1 MRRRCLNGYKN
12 TFSIKLPYGHLKRI
26 TEQNTKGK
34 IMSTKLITD
43 SKGIKVFRKE
53 KEYNGNTFYTYSIS
67 DSTKDDNG
75 NWINKYRDIR
85 FRKGI
90 EVPDKAEIIIKDSF
104 PVLRKGN
111 DGTVY
116 ETWMIMDFEFKNK
129 PQDNDGFMNIPDGV
143 DEYLPFK

>member
-1 MRRRCLNGYKN
+1 MG
-12 TFSIKLPYGHLKRI
+12 
-26 TEQNTKGK
+26 
-34 IMSTKLITD
+34 TKLITD

-53 KEYNGNTFYTYSIS
+53 KEYNGNKFYTYSIS

-90 EVPDKAEIIIKDSF
+90 EIPDKTEIIIKDSF

-129 PQDNDGFMNIPDGV
+129 AQDDDGFMNIPDGV
-143 DEYLPFK
+143 QEELPFK